1 MCVRACVQHLGHS
14 NLDGWSDT
22 KGLIMT
28 WVIIQLSDFA
38 RHGYAQSC
46 RKRSDYGP
54 DEIYKHI
61 VAQYPVHI
69 YCVVMYR
76 SWKREYVN
84 LSTRS
89 GVAVSC
95 FCLVHRSITP
105 LRPTVH
111 HPSLSVRCSLF
122 ARFALLCLV

>member
-1 MCVRACVQHLGHS
+1 MREDRKKAEYDIICSAIRANNESHSFRICCFSGRRVRECVQHLGHHS

-61 VAQYPVHI
+61 VAQYPVQ
-69 YCVVMYR
+69 
-76 SWKREYVN
+76 
-84 LSTRS
+84 
-89 GVAVSC
+89 
-95 FCLVHRSITP
+95 VHWY
-105 LRPTVH
+105 L
-111 HPSLSVRCSLF
+111 
-122 ARFALLCLV
+122 